1 MNQTLEEAPETG
13 RVKKS
18 IHHPTPQRLLPL
30 AFPWGFCFH
39 LALRVA

>member
-18 IHHPTPQRLLPL
+18 SHHPSPQRPLLCPGTAVSRL
-30 AFPWGFCFH
+30 DSWT
-39 LALRVA
+39 V